1 MTADGPS
8 DINLLRYGPYVRF
21 LYVRIAASIA
31 LQVQAV
37 AVGWQMYALTKSP
50 FQLGLVGLVQFVPAL
65 GLFLVTGAAADR
77 YDRRFVAATAQTV
90 EATAVAVLAVAE
102 GLGHLTPGL
111 LLMMAFIIG
120 NGRAFEQPSLQ
131 TALPNIVPANVL
143 PRAIAGSTSAS
154 QIAIVAGPA
163 LGGVLIALSPTL
175 VFALCAVLWLS
186 AGIVMRSI
194 AIERTA
200 PKREPVDLKRLF
212 SGLVFIGHHKVVLG
226 AILLDL
232 FAVLLGNATGLLPIF
247 ARDIFMAGPLGFGAL
262 RAAPAAGALL
272 SSLTIARWPISRHVG
287 RFMFAAVAVFG
298 TGTILL
304 ALSPSL
310 PFAMGAM
317 FIVGTADTVS
327 VVIRQSLLLL
337 HTPDEMRG
345 RVFAVS
351 SMFTGTSNQLGDFRA
366 GSAAAL
372 FGTIPAVL
380 IGGCC
385 TLGVVVVSTRL
396 FRELFQTDRY
406 EPGKQQAS

>member
-1 MTADGPS
+1 MTDDFVSAPS
-8 DINLLRYGPYVRF
+8 LLQHRPYVQF

-37 AVGWQMYALTKSP
+37 AVGWQMYALTHSP
-50 FQLGLVGLVQFVPAL
+50 FQLGLIGLVQFVPAV
-65 GLFLVTGAAADR
+65 GLFLATGHAADR
-77 YDRRFVAATAQTV
+77 YDRRLIASTAQTI
-90 EATAVAVLAVAE
+90 EAIAVAVLAFAI
-102 GLGHLTPGL
+102 GSGYLTPGL
-111 LLMMAFIIG
+111 LLTMAFIIG
-120 NGRAFEQPSLQ
+120 IGRAFEQPSLQ
-131 TALPNIVPANVL
+131 TALPNIVPANAL

-154 QIAIVAGPA
+154 QIAVVAGPA
-163 LGGVLIALSPTL
+163 LGGVLIALSPTI
-175 VFALCAVLWLS
+175 VFAICAVLWFSS
-186 AGIVMRSI
+186 ALVMRNI
-194 AIERTA
+194 AMERSAT
-200 PKREPVDLKRLF
+200 KREPVDVKRLF
-212 SGLVFIGHHKVVLG
+212 SGLVFIGQHKVVLG

-232 FAVLLGNATGLLPIF
+232 LAVLLGNATGLLPIF
-247 ARDIFMAGPLGFGAL
+247 ARDIFMVGPLGFGAL

-272 SSLTIARWPISRHVG
+272 SALTLTRWPISRQVG
-287 RFMFAAVAVFG
+287 HLMFAAVATFG

-317 FIVGTADTVS
+317 FIVGAADTVS

-372 FGTIPAVL
+372 LGTIPAVL
-380 IGGCC
+380 IGGCS
-385 TLGVVVVSTRL
+385 TLAVVAVSTRL
-396 FRELFQTDRY
+396 FRTLFQTDRY
-406 EPGKQQAS
+406 EPTAQ

>member
-1 MTADGPS
+1 MTDDFVSAPS
-8 DINLLRYGPYVRF
+8 LLHHRPYVQF

-37 AVGWQMYALTKSP
+37 AVGWQMYALTHSP
-50 FQLGLVGLVQFVPAL
+50 FQLGLIGLVQFVPAV
-65 GLFLVTGAAADR
+65 GLFLATGHAADR
-77 YDRRFVAATAQTV
+77 YDRRLIASTAQTI
-90 EATAVAVLAVAE
+90 EAIAVAVLAFAI
-102 GLGHLTPGL
+102 GSGYLTPGL
-111 LLMMAFIIG
+111 LLTMAFIIG
-120 NGRAFEQPSLQ
+120 IGRAFEQPSLQ

-154 QIAIVAGPA
+154 QIAVVAGPA
-163 LGGVLIALSPTL
+163 LGGILIAVSPTI
-175 VFALCAVLWLS
+175 VFAICAVLWFSS
-186 AGIVMRSI
+186 ALVMRNI
-194 AIERTA
+194 AMERSAT
-200 PKREPVDLKRLF
+200 KREPVDVKRLF
-212 SGLVFIGHHKVVLG
+212 SGLVFIGQHKVVLG

-232 FAVLLGNATGLLPIF
+232 LAVLLGNATGLLPIF
-247 ARDIFMAGPLGFGAL
+247 ARDIFMVGPLGFGAM

-272 SSLTIARWPISRHVG
+272 SALTLTRWPISRQVG
-287 RFMFAAVAVFG
+287 HLMFAAVATFG

-317 FIVGTADTVS
+317 FIVGAADTVS

-372 FGTIPAVL
+372 LGTIPAVL
-380 IGGCC
+380 IGGCS
-385 TLGVVVVSTRL
+385 TLAVVAVSTRL
-396 FRELFQTDRY
+396 FRTLFQTDRY
-406 EPGKQQAS
+406 EPTAQ

>member
-1 MTADGPS
+1 MTDDFVSAPS
-8 DINLLRYGPYVRF
+8 LLHHRPYVQF

-37 AVGWQMYALTKSP
+37 AVGWQMYALTHSP
-50 FQLGLVGLVQFVPAL
+50 FQLGLIGLVQFVPAV
-65 GLFLVTGAAADR
+65 GLFLATGHAADR
-77 YDRRFVAATAQTV
+77 YDRRLIASTAQTI
-90 EATAVAVLAVAE
+90 EAIAVAVLAFAI
-102 GLGHLTPGL
+102 GSGYLTPGL
-111 LLMMAFIIG
+111 LLTMAFIIG
-120 NGRAFEQPSLQ
+120 IGRAFEQPSLQ
-131 TALPNIVPANVL
+131 TALPNIVPANIL

-154 QIAIVAGPA
+154 QIAVVAGPA
-163 LGGVLIALSPTL
+163 LGGILIALSPTI
-175 VFALCAVLWLS
+175 VFAVCAVLWFSS
-186 AGIVMRSI
+186 ALVMRNI
-194 AIERTA
+194 AMERSAT
-200 PKREPVDLKRLF
+200 KREPVDVKRLF
-212 SGLVFIGHHKVVLG
+212 SGLVFIGQHKVVLG

-232 FAVLLGNATGLLPIF
+232 LAVLLGNATGLLPIF
-247 ARDIFMAGPLGFGAL
+247 ARDIFTVGPLGFGAL

-272 SSLTIARWPISRHVG
+272 SALTLTRWPISRQVG
-287 RFMFAAVAVFG
+287 HLMFAAVATFG

-317 FIVGTADTVS
+317 FIVGAADTVS

-372 FGTIPAVL
+372 LGTIPAVL
-380 IGGCC
+380 IGGCS
-385 TLGVVVVSTRL
+385 TLAVVAVSTRL
-396 FRELFQTDRY
+396 FRTLFQTDRY
-406 EPGKQQAS
+406 EPTAQ

>member
-1 MTADGPS
+1 MTDDFVSAAS
-8 DINLLRYGPYVRF
+8 LLHHRPYVQF

-37 AVGWQMYALTKSP
+37 AVGWQMYALTNSP
-50 FQLGLVGLVQFVPAL
+50 FQLGLIGLVQFVPAF
-65 GLFLVTGAAADR
+65 GLFLATGHAADR
-77 YDRRFVAATAQTV
+77 YDRRLIASTAQTI
-90 EATAVAVLAVAE
+90 EAIAVAVLALAI
-102 GLGHLTPGL
+102 GSGYLTPGL
-111 LLMMAFIIG
+111 LLTMAFIIG
-120 NGRAFEQPSLQ
+120 IGRAFEQPSLQ

-154 QIAIVAGPA
+154 QIAVVAGPA
-163 LGGVLIALSPTL
+163 LGGILIAVSPTI
-175 VFALCAVLWLS
+175 VFAICAVLWFSS
-186 AGIVMRSI
+186 ALVMRNI
-194 AIERTA
+194 AIERSAT
-200 PKREPVDLKRLF
+200 KRKPVDAKQLF
-212 SGLVFIGHHKVVLG
+212 SGLVFIGRHKVVLG

-232 FAVLLGNATGLLPIF
+232 LAVLLGNATGLLPIF
-247 ARDIFMAGPLGFGAL
+247 ARDIFMVGPLGFGAL

-272 SSLTIARWPISRHVG
+272 SALTLTRWPISHQVG
-287 RFMFAAVAVFG
+287 HLMFAAVATFG

-317 FIVGTADTVS
+317 FVVGAADTVS

-372 FGTIPAVL
+372 LGTIPAVL
-380 IGGCC
+380 IGGCS
-385 TLGVVVVSTRL
+385 TLAVVAVSTRL
-396 FRELFQTDRY
+396 FRTLFQTDRY
-406 EPGKQQAS
+406 EPAPQ

>member
-1 MTADGPS
+1 MTNDSGSTPS
-8 DINLLRYGPYVRF
+8 LLHHRPYVQF

-37 AVGWQMYALTKSP
+37 AVGWQMYALTGSA
-50 FQLGLVGLVQFVPAL
+50 FQLGLIGLVQFVPAV
-65 GLFLVTGAAADR
+65 GLFFATGHAADR
-77 YDRRFVAATAQTV
+77 YDRRLIASAAQMA
-90 EATAVAVLAVAE
+90 EAIAVAVLAFAI
-102 GLGHLTPGL
+102 GSGYLTPAL
-111 LLMMAFIIG
+111 LLTMAFIIG
-120 NGRAFEQPSLQ
+120 IGRAFEQPSLQ

-154 QIAIVAGPA
+154 QIAVVAGPA
-163 LGGVLIALSPTL
+163 LGGILIALSPTI
-175 VFALCAVLWLS
+175 VFAICAVLWFSS
-186 AGIVMRSI
+186 ALVMRGI
-194 AIERTA
+194 AMQRA
-200 PKREPVDLKRLF
+200 AAKREPVDMTQLF
-212 SGLVFIGHHKVVLG
+212 SGLAFIGRHKVVLG

-232 FAVLLGNATGLLPIF
+232 LAVLLGNATGLLPIF
-247 ARDIFMAGPLGFGAL
+247 ARDIFMVGPLGFGAL

-272 SSLTIARWPISRHVG
+272 SALTLTRWPLSRQVG
-287 RFMFAAVAVFG
+287 HLMFAAVATFG

-317 FIVGTADTVS
+317 FIVGAADTVS

-372 FGTIPAVL
+372 LGTIPAVL
-380 IGGCC
+380 IGGCS
-385 TLGVVVVSTRL
+385 TLAVVAVSTRL
-396 FRELFQTDRY
+396 FRTLFQTDKY
-406 EPGKQQAS
+406 EPTAQ